1 MNREPAT
8 PAQDMPWTQLW
19 PEEGLERLGRCPVCG
34 TSERELL
41 HEALKDEVFFCAPG
55 CWTMWR
61 CTSCYSGYLDPRP
74 TVATIGQAYGNYY
87 THQAASGRTDSSS
100 LRLLRRI
107 RRSLSNGYLNARY
120 GTNYR
125 PASRLGP
132 GLAKMLPRQRE
143 RLDVQFRW
151 LPKPVAGQCVLDVG
165 CGNGGFL
172 FKAREAGWQ
181 VMGVDP
187 DPDAVATARQKG
199 LEIRLGSIEAFS
211 SEAGLFDAITLS
223 HVIEHVHDPKSVL
236 VDAYRLLKPGGVL
249 YLDTPNID
257 SHGSRIFGRHWRGIE
272 TPRHLVLFS
281 LNGLQQ
287 LLQRCGFGII
297 ELQRRRNVDM
307 GMFLSSF
314 RIARGLSPY
323 SNQPKSLPVGLA
335 LRARLPF
342 VSTSRLEFITL
353 LARKG

>member
-1 MNREPAT
+1 MNGQSDRNDA
-8 PAQDMPWTQLW
+8 PWTRPW

-34 TSERELL
+34 SSERELL

-55 CWTMWR
+55 YWTMWR
-61 CTSCYSGYLDPRP
+61 CAGCRCGYLDPRP

-87 THQAASGRTDSSS
+87 THQAAGSRTDSSS
-100 LRLLRRI
+100 LSLLRRI
-107 RRSLSNGYLNARY
+107 RRVLSNGYLNARY
-120 GTNYR
+120 GTNYQ

-143 RLDVQFRW
+143 ALDVQFRW
-151 LPKPVAGQCVLDVG
+151 LPKPVAGQRVLDVG
-165 CGNGGFL
+165 CGNGAFL
-172 FKAREAGWQ
+172 LKAREAGWQ

-199 LEIRLGSIEAFS
+199 LEVRLGSVEAFAG
-211 SEAGLFDAITLS
+211 EAGLFDAITFS
-223 HVIEHVHDPKSVL
+223 HVIEHAHDPKSVL
-236 VDAYRLLKPGGVL
+236 ADAYRLLKPGGKL

-257 SHGSRIFGRHWRGIE
+257 SRGSRIFGRHWRGIE

-281 LNGLQQ
+281 LSGLQQ
-287 LLQRCGFGII
+287 LLQQCGFSVI
-297 ELQRRRNVDM
+297 ELQRRRNMDK

-323 SNQPKSLPVGLA
+323 GNQPKSLPVGLA
-335 LRARLPF
+335 LRAHLPF
-342 VSTSRLEFITL
+342 VSTSQLEFITL
-353 LARKG
+353 LTHKK